1 MEKNK
6 KEQEKNLK
14 NAGEVKDAYEPE
26 EEKNLT
32 IDDIENAP
40 DDLDELFSEP
50 PLLELDFDEE
60 PTDEEMMKYLNDT
73 AKLVQLGML
82 GHQYTLG
89 GEVDCVGLAKQM
101 SDTYR
106 KKNADYG
113 DSFSASIDRYG
124 ALAAHVRM
132 CDKVNR
138 LQSWVVRKQTAQ
150 VKDESIADTFLDLA
164 CYAVMRLVYIE
175 MKSSEQEE
183 E

>member
-1 MEKNK
+1 MDR
-6 KEQEKNLK
+6 
-14 NAGEVKDAYEPE
+14 V
-26 EEKNLT
+26 
-32 IDDIENAP
+32 
-40 DDLDELFSEP
+40 ELFEKHAHKIALLSDNFESEIINNNDNP
-50 PLLELDFDEE
+50 VELLVKTADFTLFEMDKFLLIEE
-60 PTDEEMMKYLNDT
+60 PTDEEMLKYINDT

-89 GEVDCVGLAKQM
+89 GEVNCVGLAKQM

-124 ALAAHVRM
+124 SLAAHVRM
-132 CDKVNR
+132 SDKINR
-138 LQSWVVRKQTAQ
+138 LQSLVVRKQTAQ

>member
-1 MEKNK
+1 MDNFE
-6 KEQEKNLK
+6 
-14 NAGEVKDAYEPE
+14 
-26 EEKNLT
+26 
-32 IDDIENAP
+32 
-40 DDLDELFSEP
+40 SEIINNNDNP
-50 PLLELDFDEE
+50 LELLVKTAAYTLQEMDNFLLIEE
-60 PTDEEMMKYLNDT
+60 ATDEEMLKYLNDT
-73 AKLVQLGML
+73 SKLVMLGML
-82 GHQYTLG
+82 GHQFTLG
-89 GEVDCVGLAKQM
+89 GQVDCESLAKQM

-113 DSFSASIDRYG
+113 DSFSASLDRYG

-132 CDKVNR
+132 SDKINR
-138 LQSWVVRKQTAQ
+138 LQSLVVRKQTAQ

>member
-1 MEKNK
+1 MDR
-6 KEQEKNLK
+6 
-14 NAGEVKDAYEPE
+14 V
-26 EEKNLT
+26 
-32 IDDIENAP
+32 
-40 DDLDELFSEP
+40 ELFEKQAHSIALLVDNFESEIINNNDNP
-50 PLLELDFDEE
+50 VELLVKTAGFTLLEMDKFLLIEE
-60 PTDEEMMKYLNDT
+60 PTDEEMLKYLNDT

-113 DSFSASIDRYG
+113 DSFSISLDRYG
-124 ALAAHVRM
+124 SVAAHVRM
-132 CDKVNR
+132 SDKINR
-138 LQSWVVRKQTAQ
+138 LQSLVVRKQAAQ

-175 MKSSEQEE
+175 MKSSEQEDE
-183 E
+183 

>member
-1 MEKNK
+1 MDR
-6 KEQEKNLK
+6 
-14 NAGEVKDAYEPE
+14 V
-26 EEKNLT
+26 
-32 IDDIENAP
+32 
-40 DDLDELFSEP
+40 ELFEKEAHKIALLADIFDKKDINDSDNP
-50 PLLELDFDEE
+50 LELLVNTAAYTLQQMDNFFLIEE
-60 PTDEEMMKYLNDT
+60 ATDEEMLKYLNDT

-106 KKNADYG
+106 EKNADYG
-113 DSFSASIDRYG
+113 DSFSISLDRYG
-124 ALAAHVRM
+124 GVAAHVRM
-132 CDKVNR
+132 SDKINR
-138 LQSWVVRKQTAQ
+138 LQSLVVRKQTAQ
-150 VKDESIADTFLDLA
+150 VKDESVADTFLDLA

>member
-1 MEKNK
+1 MDR
-6 KEQEKNLK
+6 
-14 NAGEVKDAYEPE
+14 V
-26 EEKNLT
+26 
-32 IDDIENAP
+32 
-40 DDLDELFSEP
+40 ELFEKHAHKIALLADNFESEIINNNDNP
-50 PLLELDFDEE
+50 LELLVKTADFTLFEMDKFLLIEE
-60 PTDEEMMKYLNDT
+60 PTDEEMLKYINDT

-89 GEVDCVGLAKQM
+89 GEVNCVGLAKQM

-124 ALAAHVRM
+124 SLAAHVRM

-138 LQSWVVRKQTAQ
+138 LQSLVVRKQTAQ

>member
-1 MEKNK
+1 MDR
-6 KEQEKNLK
+6 
-14 NAGEVKDAYEPE
+14 V
-26 EEKNLT
+26 
-32 IDDIENAP
+32 
-40 DDLDELFSEP
+40 ELFEKQAHSIALLVDNFESEIINNNDNP
-50 PLLELDFDEE
+50 VELLVKTADFTLLEMDKFLLIEE

-101 SDTYR
+101 SDTYQ

-138 LQSWVVRKQTAQ
+138 LQSLVVRKQTAQ